1 MEHKIALLGF
11 GNVLKAFAELLLRKQ
26 EYLKQTLNTEIKVV
40 GIATNSKGMAI
51 NPAGIDL
58 AAALQMVKSGQSLNA
73 LHVGE
78 AVTDTFEFIQQVP
91 AEIVLEA
98 TVLDPRT
105 GQPALDYVRA
115 ALNAGKHV
123 VTANKG
129 PVAFGYREL
138 KALAQSKGL
147 GFFFESTVMDGMPL
161 HSIAR
166 EGMLGL
172 QTNRI
177 RGILNSTT
185 NSVLTRLEEGTSFD
199 EAVAEM
205 QRAGLAETDPSNDI
219 DGWDASVKIT
229 ILANVVMGADL
240 RPSDVDRTGIRNV
253 TVQDAQVAVKAG
265 KHIKLVCEAVREG
278 NSDKV
283 KTSVRP
289 IPLPLTDPLANI
301 TQTASAV
308 TFETDILPNIT
319 LIEGNSSP
327 TTTAYGMLVDAL
339 NIGRGRR

>member
-26 EYLKQTLNTEIKVV
+26 DYLKQTLDTEIKVV

-58 AAALQMVKSGQSLNA
+58 AAALQLVKSGQSLNT
-73 LHVGE
+73 LHVG
-78 AVTDTFEFIQQVP
+78 APVTDTFAFIQQVP
-91 AEIVLEA
+91 AEIILEA
-98 TVLDPRT
+98 TILDPRT

-185 NSVLTRLEEGTSFD
+185 NSVLTRLEEGTSFE

-253 TVQDAQVAVKAG
+253 TAQDAQVAVKAG

-278 NSDKV
+278 DKV

>member
-26 EYLKQTLNTEIKVV
+26 DYLKQTLDTELKVV

-58 AAALQMVKSGQSLNA
+58 AAALQLVKSGQSLNT

-78 AVTDTFEFIQQVP
+78 SVADTFAFIQQAP
-91 AEIVLEA
+91 ADIILEA

-138 KALAQSKGL
+138 KALAQAKGL

-185 NSVLTRLEEGTSFD
+185 NSVLTRLEEGTSFE

-253 TVQDAQVAVKAG
+253 TAQDAQVAVKAG

-278 NSDKV
+278 DKV

-308 TFETDILPNIT
+308 TFETDVLPNIT